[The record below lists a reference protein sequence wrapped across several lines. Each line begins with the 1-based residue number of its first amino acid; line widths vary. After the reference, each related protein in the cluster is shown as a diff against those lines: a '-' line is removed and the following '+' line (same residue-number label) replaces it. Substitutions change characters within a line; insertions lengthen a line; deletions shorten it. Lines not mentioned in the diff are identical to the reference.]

1 MLKIL
6 REIKYSLI
14 MDALLSSEVNINNNS
29 NFSNY
34 YYYKNNKVKTNNSK
48 SKRRVKIRK

>member
-34 YYYKNNKVKTNNSK
+34 YYKNNKVKFNNNK